1 MLAISR
7 TRSGLRALLIQ
18 IGVKQVY
25 HFISN
30 TSRLRAL
37 LIQIGVKPVSIEAMY
52 SASLRAL
59 LIQIGVKLNRENGT
73 KRKCLRALCLCSDRD
88 TGIVLIFFK
97 ISRLIL

>member
-1 MLAISR
+1 MR
-7 TRSGLRALLIQ
+7 VLLIQ
-18 IGVKQVY
+18 MGVKLKAT
-25 HFISN
+25 H
-30 TSRLRAL
+30 A
-37 LIQIGVKPVSIEAMY
+37 PVTT
-52 SASLRAL
+52 SLRAL

>member
-1 MLAISR
+1 MYPILD
-7 TRSGLRALLIQ
+7 TRVLIQ
-18 IGVKQVY
+18 IGVKLKR
-25 HFISN
+25 
-30 TSRLRAL
+30 T
-37 LIQIGVKPVSIEAMY
+37 EAKEY
-52 SASLRAL
+52 LSLRAL